1 MEQNLNQIDAAATN
15 KATAVFSR
23 VIDGKTYTINLF
35 FPSIKAETM
44 QEKTERML
52 RTDIL
57 NAIKHGVE
65 CSENNLQ

>member
-23 VIDGKTYTINLF
+23 VIEGKSYTVNLF

-52 RTDIL
+52 RADII
-57 NAIKHGVE
+57 NAIK
-65 CSENNLQ
+65 NKIT